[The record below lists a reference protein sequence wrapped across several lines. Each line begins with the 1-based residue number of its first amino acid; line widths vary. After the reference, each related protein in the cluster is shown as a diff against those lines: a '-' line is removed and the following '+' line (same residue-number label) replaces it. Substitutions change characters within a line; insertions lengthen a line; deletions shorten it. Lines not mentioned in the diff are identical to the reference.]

1 MTLNAQFFFLG
12 GGEVYLEPKLVFMG
26 RCRIP
31 VGFQRHGFV
40 RFRIGSAQLDGDDNG
55 ISSLIFEL
63 VR

>member
-1 MTLNAQFFFLG
+1 
-12 GGEVYLEPKLVFMG
+12 MG

-31 VGFQRHGFV
+31 VGFQRYGFV

-55 ISSLIFEL
+55 ISSLIFML